1 MLQSDQKY
9 YYSVRDSELNHQSGY
24 FYIRPGSEGSL
35 LFVVMP
41 FLAVRNH
48 TAVDL
53 NFIVTEKK
61 SNQEFRDRLK
71 AASQLVPQP
80 TPAFDFYLKQF
91 VVQVEMQSLSN
102 NIDRE
107 LLEGYASEQ
116 YYFSTFAFVG
126 EPIERVIPL
135 RSTTKHRYNK
145 KHLCIKESV
154 RLRTKVLEFACG
166 LRVTNQTSRSL
177 LFTVRQRNT
186 TL

>member
-9 YYSVRDSELNHQSGY
+9 YYSVKDSELNHQSGY
-24 FYIRPGSEGSL
+24 FYIRPNGENSL
-35 LFVVMP
+35 LFVLMP
-41 FLAVRNH
+41 FLVVRNH
-48 TAVDL
+48 TSLDL
-53 NFIVTEKK
+53 DFIVTEKK

-71 AASQLVPQP
+71 AMSHLVPRP
-80 TPAFDFYLKQF
+80 TATFDFYLKQF

-135 RSTTKHRYNK
+135 RSTAKHRYDK

-154 RLRTKVLEFACG
+154 RLRTKVLELACG
-166 LRVTNQTSRSL
+166 LRMINQTGRGI
-177 LFTVRQRNT
+177 LFTVR
-186 TL
+186 